1 VGNTTP
7 KAEGFFGSTVSYKR
21 FMLSFSFH
29 YRFGGQAF
37 NQTLID
43 RVENADPRFNV
54 DSRVLEQRWKQPG
67 DRTFFKNITDL
78 TDTYVSSRFVQKD
91 NLIEL
96 QSLYLSY
103 DFKPNAIRR
112 LGLQNLRL
120 AATAN
125 DVFRTSTIQAER
137 GIYYP
142 FARSLT
148 FSLLGSF

>member
-1 VGNTTP
+1 MP
-7 KAEGFFGSTVSYKR
+7 
-21 FMLSFSFH
+21 
-29 YRFGGQAF
+29 
-37 NQTLID
+37 I
-43 RVENADPRFNV
+43 PRYNV

-67 DRTFFKNITDL
+67 DHTFFKNITDL

-103 DFKPNAIRR
+103 DFNPASIRR

-125 DVFRTSTIQAER
+125 DIFRASTIQVER
-137 GIYYP
+137 GINYP

-148 FSLLGSF
+148 FSYRVHFKKNHEKIFNIYNSVAGIYIM